1 MPQPMTVPVEIA
13 VVSWNTRELL
23 RACLHSLHDDVDAG
37 RAHVTVVDNGS
48 TDGSRDA
55 VKTDFPWAEL
65 IESDEN
71 LGYGA
76 AVNVVAAR
84 TDSTWIAAA
93 NADIALDPDAL
104 QQLLKAADAHPDAGI
119 LAPRLIAPNGSTQH
133 SVHPFPTL
141 ALTLAFNLGIATIKG
156 DSLALNGRW
165 NPETPRYV
173 DWALGAF
180 VLVRRAAWD
189 QIHGFAPEQW
199 MYAEDLDLAWR
210 ADRAGWRTWYEP
222 SARVTH
228 AGAASTSQAWGETG
242 PERWLKSTYGWMI
255 RRRGPLVTRTYA
267 FLNTAGATARLMLL
281 RLARGNAADREV
293 MRMWARLHAK
303 ALLARAADLR
313 SQR

>member
-1 MPQPMTVPVEIA
+1 MTVPVEIA

-23 RACLHSLHDDVDAG
+23 RDCLRSIQAEVEAG

-48 TDGSRDA
+48 TDGSQDA
-55 VKTDFPWAEL
+55 VRNEFPWATL
-65 IESDEN
+65 VESDEN
-71 LGYGA
+71 LGFGA
-76 AVNVVAAR
+76 AVNLVAQQ
-84 TDSTWIAAA
+84 TNTPWIAAA

-104 QQLLKAADAHPDAGI
+104 QRLLTAGEAHPDAGI
-119 LAPRLIAPNGSTQH
+119 LAPRLIAPDGSTQH

-141 ALTLAFNLGIATIKG
+141 ALTLAFNLGIATLKG
-156 DSLALNGRW
+156 DRLALNGHW

-189 QIHGFAPEQW
+189 QIQGFAPEQW

-210 ADRAGWRTWYEP
+210 AAHAGWRTWYEP
-222 SARVTH
+222 AARVAH
-228 AGAASTSQAWGETG
+228 AGAASTTQAWGETG
-242 PERWLKSTYGWMI
+242 PERWLRSTYGWMI
-255 RRRGPLVTRTYA
+255 RRRGPLITRTYA
-267 FLNTAGATARLMLL
+267 FLNTAGATARLVLQ
-281 RLARGNAADREV
+281 RLARRNAADRGV
-293 MRMWARLHAK
+293 MRMWARLHAR